1 MHKNN
6 HCAYTEALDP
16 RPPELYI
23 SMVIGNSLGIW
34 KKETLYLLTRPVYD
48 HRNQIGLY
56 IQGDHV

>member
-34 KKETLYLLTRPVYD
+34 KKENTLFTYEAC
-48 HRNQIGLY
+48 I
-56 IQGDHV
+56 